1 MVDLLVQSNPWGDM
15 ECGRKECFICRGEK
29 GGMRHCVK
37 EGVLYNITCEEC
49 KAQEKKAEYWGET
62 GRDGFARG
70 REHLKG
76 CKEKDGEN
84 ALWKHIEGEHGGDLH
99 DENREKL

>member
-1 MVDLLVQSNPWGDM
+1 MVDMLVQSNLWGDM

-29 GGMRHCVK
+29 GGMRQCMK

-62 GRDGFARG
+62 GRDGFTRG
-70 REHLKG
+70 GEHLKG
-76 CKEKDGEN
+76 CKEKD
-84 ALWKHIEGEHGGDLH
+84 
-99 DENREKL
+99 